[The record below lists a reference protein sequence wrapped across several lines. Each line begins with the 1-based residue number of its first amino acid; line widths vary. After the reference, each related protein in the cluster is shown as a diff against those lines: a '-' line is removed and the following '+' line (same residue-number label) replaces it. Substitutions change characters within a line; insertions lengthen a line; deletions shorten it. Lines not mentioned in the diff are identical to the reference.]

1 MADVARHRFS
11 DFGAARICVR
21 LFRTRVGR
29 WPRSRLSLARDSIFG
44 TLPILETTG
53 KMLGVATT
61 SAPFFGA
68 GALRPTK
75 PAFWVVAIAYLMVYL
90 ALNTITTSHQFSK
103 SGITLWSPDNGLS
116 LLLIIDSFLFIP
128 VVIIG
133 DVIADLF
140 IHHVQNHIIIIIC
153 CETAL
158 SLGYFVVA
166 IVLRDIFKFSFREI
180 KFDNILALLATL
192 PAAAAFTMTLYCS
205 ILYFSG
211 AIPINLVSV
220 AAYQFWLGDT
230 VGMLVVIPAA
240 IAIFDVINF
249 RRWRNHIAPKDYVLF
264 SCSII
269 SLCVFA
275 FVSASKLENHQIF
288 YLLFL
293 PIVWIG
299 IKYGYVGT
307 ALALLATQIFVITAL
322 TYYKV
327 NDSQFGVFQILMF
340 ILSATGLLL
349 GVAMTEREQA
359 ERMVRDQHAELAR
372 VGARAAAGAMA
383 ATVAHE
389 ISQPLS
395 AMSAFVHSARLIL
408 DAGQMTPSIA
418 EARAALAE
426 AEAQGQRTRAII
438 QRVRDFVAGGKLAI
452 ESLDLMQLVQ
462 KISKLS
468 EEEAEDRGVALRIES
483 VAPIPRV
490 RADRIAIE
498 QALNNLIRNAIESAS
513 ERKDS
518 LGGVVVRLSQS
529 GDRVVLDVD
538 DNGAGV
544 APEVAGTL
552 FETFETTKLDGM
564 GLGLP
569 LALQIARRH
578 SGSLTWRAL
587 EPQGARFS
595 IDLPIQGPE

>member
-1 MADVARHRFS
+1 MAGAARRRVS
-11 DFGAARICVR
+11 DFGGARVCVR

-29 WPRSRLSLARDSIFG
+29 SPRSRLSLARDSIFG
-44 TLPILETTG
+44 TLPIMETTG

-68 GALRPTK
+68 DALRPTK
-75 PAFWVVAIAYLMVYL
+75 PAFWVVATAYLIIYL
-90 ALNTITTSHQFSK
+90 ALNMITTSHQFSK

-128 VVIIG
+128 VVICG
-133 DVIADLF
+133 DVISDIF
-140 IHHVQNHIIIIIC
+140 IHHVQNGISIIIG

-180 KFDNILALLATL
+180 RFDNILALLATL
-192 PAAAAFTMTLYCS
+192 PAAAAFTMTLYCG
-205 ILYFSG
+205 ILYLSG

-249 RRWRNHIAPKDYVLF
+249 ARWRTVIELKDYVLF
-264 SCSII
+264 SCLII

-275 FVSASKLENHQIF
+275 FASASKLENHQLF

-293 PIVWIG
+293 PIIWSG

-307 ALALLATQIFVITAL
+307 ALALLATHIFVITAL
-322 TYYKV
+322 TYYNV
-327 NDSQFGVFQILMF
+327 NDSQFVVFQILMF

-359 ERMVRDQHAELAR
+359 ERMLRDQRAEL
-372 VGARAAAGAMA
+372 ARAAAGAMA

-438 QRVRDFVAGGKLAI
+438 QRVRDFVAGGKLAL

-468 EEEAEDRGVALRIES
+468 EEEAEDRGVALRTEA
-483 VAPIPRV
+483 VALIPHV
-490 RADRIAIE
+490 RADRIAVE

-518 LGGVVVRLSQS
+518 LAGVVVRLSQS

-538 DNGAGV
+538 DNGPGV

-569 LALQIARRH
+569 LALQIAHRH